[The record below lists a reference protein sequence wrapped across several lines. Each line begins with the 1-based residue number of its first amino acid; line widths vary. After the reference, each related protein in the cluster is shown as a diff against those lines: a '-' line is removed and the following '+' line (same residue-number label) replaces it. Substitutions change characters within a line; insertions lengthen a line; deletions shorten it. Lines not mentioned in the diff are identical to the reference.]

1 MYMYFPDIH
10 VEKHACT
17 HMHTNTQVDTAHTHT
32 HRIQTAKSREAGIY
46 PQLGLDGGSSTH
58 VVLTSLGMS
67 RLSFSEDLCV
77 NGDKQTATHAGRT
90 GKGNVYKTPSNTL
103 G

>member
-1 MYMYFPDIH
+1 MYT
-10 VEKHACT
+10 HAYKYTSGYCT
-17 HMHTNTQVDTAHTHT
+17 HTHT

-77 NGDKQTATHAGRT
+77 NGDKQTAAHAGRT